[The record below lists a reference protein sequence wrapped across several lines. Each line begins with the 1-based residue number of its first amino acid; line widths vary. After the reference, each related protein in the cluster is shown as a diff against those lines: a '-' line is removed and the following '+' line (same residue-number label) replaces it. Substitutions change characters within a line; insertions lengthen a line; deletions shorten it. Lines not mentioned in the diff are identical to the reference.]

1 MENGYRLISKI
12 ANEIRKDWKNPNYA
26 ARPYLDAMNC
36 LDEMSDYFYNDS
48 AQSVIL
54 YFLSNASTWRGDTAK
69 RIKSELKAMVANK
82 PVKLA
87 A

>member
-1 MENGYRLISKI
+1 MENHYRSLSSI
-12 ANEIRKDWKNPNYA
+12 AREIVRDWKNINYA
-26 ARPYLDAMNC
+26 AKPYLSAMQTMG
-36 LDEMSDYFYNDS
+36 DIRDS
-48 AQSVIL
+48 YGYDSGVSIVL
-54 YFLSNASTWRGDTAK
+54 YFLSNASAWRGETAK

>member
-1 MENGYRLISKI
+1 MGDIRESYGY
-12 ANEIRKDWKNPNYA
+12 
-26 ARPYLDAMNC
+26 
-36 LDEMSDYFYNDS
+36 DS
-48 AQSVIL
+48 GVSVVL
-54 YFLSNASTWRGDTAK
+54 YFLSNASTWRGETAK

>member
-1 MENGYRLISKI
+1 MENNYRSLSVI
-12 ANEIRKDWKNPNYA
+12 ARDICKDWQTVNYA
-26 ARPYLDAMNC
+26 AKPYLCAMQTMG
-36 LDEMSDYFYNDS
+36 DIRESYGYDS
-48 AQSVIL
+48 GVSVVL
-54 YFLSNASTWRGDTAK
+54 YFLSNASAWRGETAK